1 MIAFM
6 SAEMWLKSEFFYY
19 SIVPVLLVVGLVA
32 LLLLLILLL
41 YRENRRQGL
50 IWLPV
55 VVLLLCGGGFLLG
68 DHFFHDFKNDNA
80 QITPNIRDREKR
92 FIGYKYYDQSTLAAY
107 QRIQS
112 EAIPSLGIY
121 QAESVSREIQFLG
134 IAHNSVYFKLGEQYY
149 YLRQEPIFAKQE
161 QAELQGVQYH
171 LIESAFADIG
181 FFTETNNYL
190 TAIVLPE
197 SKKELVYE
205 SIDGILPKE
214 FGKSQT
220 AWAVPGNQ

>member
-68 DHFFHDFKNDNA
+68 DHFF
-80 QITPNIRDREKR
+80 T
-92 FIGYKYYDQSTLAAY
+92 TLKMTM
-107 QRIQS
+107 
-112 EAIPSLGIY
+112 
-121 QAESVSREIQFLG
+121 
-134 IAHNSVYFKLGEQYY
+134 HK
-149 YLRQEPIFAKQE
+149 LRQISAIGKN
-161 QAELQGVQYH
+161 ALSDINIMIRARWR
-171 LIESAFADIG
+171 LIS
-181 FFTETNNYL
+181 
-190 TAIVLPE
+190 E
-197 SKKELVYE
+197 SKVKPFLLWG
-205 SIDGILPKE
+205 SIKQNRLAE
-214 FGKSQT
+214 KSNFWVLRT
-220 AWAVPGNQ
+220 TLCISN

>member
-68 DHFFHDFKNDNA
+68 DHF
-80 QITPNIRDREKR
+80 T
-92 FIGYKYYDQSTLAAY
+92 TLKMTM
-107 QRIQS
+107 
-112 EAIPSLGIY
+112 
-121 QAESVSREIQFLG
+121 
-134 IAHNSVYFKLGEQYY
+134 HK
-149 YLRQEPIFAKQE
+149 LRQISAIGKN
-161 QAELQGVQYH
+161 ALSDINIMIRARWR
-171 LIESAFADIG
+171 LIS
-181 FFTETNNYL
+181 
-190 TAIVLPE
+190 E
-197 SKKELVYE
+197 SKVKPFLLWG
-205 SIDGILPKE
+205 SIKQNRLAE
-214 FGKSQT
+214 KSNFWVLRT
-220 AWAVPGNQ
+220 TLCISN